1 MSEPVDN
8 PGNPV
13 GVTILDKQYL
23 IHCEDSERPSLH
35 AAADYLDQKM
45 RAVRQGGGVIG
56 AERLAVMT
64 ALNLAAELLA
74 YKKKN
79 ADYTDKVNDTLERL
93 RHKIDAAVIPGQQT
107 GAAATP
113 PAGQTES

>member
-1 MSEPVDN
+1 MSKPVDN

-23 IHCEDSERPSLH
+23 IHCEDSEKPSLH

-45 RAVRQGGGVIG
+45 REIRQGGGVIG

-64 ALNLAAELLA
+64 ALNLAAELLT

-79 ADYTDKVNDTLERL
+79 ADYTGKINDTLERL
-93 RHKIDAAVIPGQQT
+93 RHKMDAAGIEGQQT
-107 GAAATP
+107 GAATP

>member
-13 GVTILDKQYL
+13 GVTILDRQYL
-23 IHCEDSERPSLH
+23 IHCEDSEKPSLH

-45 RAVRQGGGVIG
+45 RELRQGGGVIG

-64 ALNLAAELLA
+64 ALNLAAELLT

-79 ADYTDKVNDTLERL
+79 ADYTDKINDTLERL
-93 RHKIDAAVIPGQQT
+93 RHKIDDAVTEGQQT
-107 GAAATP
+107 GAATP
-113 PAGQTES
+113 PAGQAES

>member
-1 MSEPVDN
+1 MSKPVDN

-23 IHCEDSERPSLH
+23 IHCEDSEKPSLH

-45 RAVRQGGGVIG
+45 REIRQGGGVIG

-64 ALNLAAELLA
+64 ALNLAAELLT

-79 ADYTDKVNDTLERL
+79 ADYTGKINDTLERL
-93 RHKIDAAVIPGQQT
+93 RHKMDTAGIEGQQT
-107 GAAATP
+107 GAATP
-113 PAGQTES
+113 PAGQTKS